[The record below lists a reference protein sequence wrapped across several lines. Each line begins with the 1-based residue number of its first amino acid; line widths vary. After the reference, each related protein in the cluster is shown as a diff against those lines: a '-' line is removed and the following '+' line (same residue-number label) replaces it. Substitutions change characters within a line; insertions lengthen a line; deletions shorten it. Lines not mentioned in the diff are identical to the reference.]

1 MTVRKEVTFLTN
13 LTPDIYA
20 SYESL
25 TGESIGWREKEGWKF
40 SNTVVLE
47 IDSENVNYGITR
59 TFSVKPVSNSVRIEW
74 HGIGDEPAREFDPQ
88 YKRIGATFNARFEE
102 ESTPNISNQRFEQ
115 SFSTGS
121 CTWGGGAS
129 EAAVLNSYTA
139 KSSGVDQL
147 LAKFYPSS
155 TFTLYISFYCEEY
168 SYTSEEYQTNFQ
180 TSIPITFSIA
190 STTQI
195 SELSPSINI
204 PSDVINEI
212 VTVDHD
218 TISNYA
224 WYKAFEQFPGF
235 ENLPDGW
242 PLVIRVPVKYPVGAK
257 AKESWVETVGDS
269 TLSSMYIGITYT
281 GLESSPS
288 AKIQSSNPFIQ
299 NESDDWSTTSFL
311 FDSNT
316 TEHQTSTNVY
326 IYLFARDSRNQLGK
340 TLIQSLNPEIYK
352 TPTIESFTAS
362 RAISNT
368 ELSDEGTHPL
378 LTASWTVWAPMGQTP
393 YGSTKLDIKK
403 NGVIIDT
410 EYNVLDQAS
419 PTIFENIIIPI
430 EEGRV
435 FDLVVYD
442 AFKSSASTST
452 YIDSVYCTMDFL
464 AGGKGITFG
473 GLALKEGFVNRM
485 ESSFEAPVSISHVDE
500 TDGSLDP
507 MWIFDTATKSTKIHG
522 TVEASKSDG
531 SSAWKWD
538 RASGNL
544 HTMSNMYFKNPDMT
558 KNGFIWDAVNYTA
571 YLQTVMNV
579 SNTGFIKAS
588 HAGYSWFN
596 GTKYAPFQ
604 AITAHRGNTDSL
616 WPSFSIK
623 STNGVWTIGTLGDI
637 LEIYYMPDTAVDGDN
652 PRKRISFRPD
662 WGSTQKVLANSIAL
676 DNVELWKVLYPVGA
690 VYLSFSSTSP
700 ASLFGGTWTQITGRF
715 LRMDNGTGTGG
726 SDTHTH
732 TPGSGWGNYFAIS
745 TDKYAYYRYSAG
757 ASWTSNYWGGP
768 FSSVGGSGNKSQNSF
783 LVSYGSVASSSNV
796 PAYQNVYAWRRTA

>member
-1 MTVRKEVTFLTN
+1 MAIRKEVTFLTN

-25 TGESIGWREKEGWKF
+25 TGQSIGWKEKEGWKF
-40 SNTVVLE
+40 NNTVVLE
-47 IDSENVNYGITR
+47 IDSETVNYGVTR
-59 TFSVKPVSNSVRIEW
+59 TFSVKPVTNSVAIEW
-74 HGIGDEPAREFDPQ
+74 HGTGNEPDREFDPQ
-88 YKRIGATFNARFEE
+88 YKRIGATFKARFEE
-102 ESTPNISNQRFEQ
+102 ASTPNTSNQRFEQ

-139 KSSGVDQL
+139 KTLGVDQL
-147 LAKFYPSS
+147 LAKFYPNS

-224 WYKAFEQFPGF
+224 WYKAFDQF
-235 ENLPDGW
+235 LPDGW
-242 PLVIRVPVKYPVGAK
+242 PLVIRVPVKYCVGAK

-288 AKIQSSNPFIQ
+288 AKIQSSNPFVK

-311 FDSNT
+311 FDSNI

-352 TPTIESFTAS
+352 TPTIGSFTAV
-362 RAISNT
+362 RAISET
-368 ELSDEGTHPL
+368 EISDEGVHPL
-378 LTASWTVWAPMGQTP
+378 LTASWTVWAPTGQTY

-403 NGVIIDT
+403 DGEIIDT
-410 EYNVLDQAS
+410 VYNALIQEA
-419 PTIFENIIIPI
+419 PTIFGDVTIPI

-442 AFKSSASTST
+442 SFKSSALSST

-473 GLALKEGFVNRM
+473 ELALKEGFVNHM

-500 TDGSLDP
+500 TDGSIKQIWD
-507 MWIFDTATKSTKIHG
+507 FDTDTEITKLNGDFKAIR
-522 TVEASKSDG
+522 SDG
-531 SSAWKWD
+531 SSVAWSWNQNNGELINRSAFYCQNSD
-538 RASGNL
+538 G
-544 HTMSNMYFKNPDMT
+544 T
-558 KNGFIWDAVNYTA
+558 KNGFWWGSGSYAA
-571 YLQTVMNV
+571 YLATNMFLQ
-579 SNTGFIKAS
+579 SGIGFIKAQ
-588 HAGYSWFN
+588 HTGTSWLN
-596 GTKYAPFQ
+596 GPNAAPIQ
-604 AITAHRGNTDSL
+604 ATTAHADNNSSL
-616 WPSFSIK
+616 WPLASVK
-623 STNGVWTIGTLGDI
+623 SQNGRWCIGTLGNN
-637 LEIYYMPDTAVDGDN
+637 LEIYYMADSQTENYPTKQIEFIPSSKDQKGYANAIKIDG
-652 PRKRISFRPD
+652 
-662 WGSTQKVLANSIAL
+662 
-676 DNVELWKVLYPVGA
+676 VELWKFIYPVGA

-700 ASLFGGTWTQITGRF
+700 ASLFGGTWTQLGNGHY
-715 LRMDNGTGTGG
+715 LRSATNTDTGG
-726 SDTHTH
+726 SEYHTH
-732 TPGSGWGNYFAIS
+732 TLWDTGVGLYAMHHNAEY
-745 TDKYAYYRYSAG
+745 YAYVSSG
-757 ASWTSNYWGGP
+757 GNWQSNYKITNAGNTASGGTTH
-768 FSSVGGSGNKSQNSF
+768 STGMRLTGSTGSTGVWPTFQN
-783 LVSYGSVASSSNV
+783 L
-796 PAYQNVYAWRRTA
+796 YAWRRTA